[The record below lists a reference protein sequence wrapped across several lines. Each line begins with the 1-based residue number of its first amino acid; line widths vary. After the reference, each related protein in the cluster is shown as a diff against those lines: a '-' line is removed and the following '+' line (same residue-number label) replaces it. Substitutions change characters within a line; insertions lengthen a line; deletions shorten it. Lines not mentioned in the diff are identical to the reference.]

1 MIKEKIKKS
10 KYNYKKN
17 NFDNFIE
24 YLRTIIVS
32 FFVAIII
39 TSSMAFHAKNEMTK
53 NVFITQEERDFIDK
67 KVATEVVSQTNLLK
81 DLKNKNYSVCIQ
93 VGNIYKKAGKYKDA
107 QKAYELAM
115 QKSKKTSLSLYHNMI
130 CVLVAQENFTEAEE
144 IMNNIKDISD
154 KNVIKF
160 KTRAN
165 LTIGDKY
172 YSVGKFLSA
181 AKYYEKAK
189 FYYDKFSKKDEVID
203 ESIKQRIQNSYIEV
217 ADIMVASGFNSE
229 AVRFLHKAKAYN
241 DKNFNICYK
250 LAIILADLDPEA
262 SIKYFETLLKECPQK
277 INYVAYENAL
287 VKSANIADLDGR
299 TTKAKYYRY
308 KIRSIDMFINRKVV
322 YIDDINISI
331 KNFNVKKNFFKYPL
345 DVTYQFL
352 NSSNSDIINL
362 KGDFVLCEKGNP
374 IETIEKIV
382 SNKAK
387 PLLTNS
393 ITPKEINVKFRK
405 NIYTKK
411 ELENFTIKVYLYKDE
426 KYKTLVFENYI
437 PKKSF

>member
-1 MIKEKIKKS
+1 
-10 KYNYKKN
+10 
-17 NFDNFIE
+17 
-24 YLRTIIVS
+24 
-32 FFVAIII
+32 
-39 TSSMAFHAKNEMTK
+39 
-53 NVFITQEERDFIDK
+53 
-67 KVATEVVSQTNLLK
+67 
-81 DLKNKNYSVCIQ
+81 
-93 VGNIYKKAGKYKDA
+93 
-107 QKAYELAM
+107 
-115 QKSKKTSLSLYHNMI
+115 
-130 CVLVAQENFTEAEE
+130 
-144 IMNNIKDISD
+144 
-154 KNVIKF
+154 
-160 KTRAN
+160 
-165 LTIGDKY
+165 
-172 YSVGKFLSA
+172 
-181 AKYYEKAK
+181 
-189 FYYDKFSKKDEVID
+189 
-203 ESIKQRIQNSYIEV
+203 
-217 ADIMVASGFNSE
+217 MVASGFNSE